1 MFRVDWGDFLKMFLK
16 EVSSAHKG
24 CIYLIQK
31 QKKRIL
37 WNIITVLKR
46 LFSMWI

>member
-1 MFRVDWGDFLKMFLK
+1 MFLK

-31 QKKRIL
+31 QKNRKKSL
-37 WNIITVLKR
+37 FVALTNINYI
-46 LFSMWI
+46 